1 MVKNLIIICSF
12 FFLGINSY
20 GQSHSPEPG
29 KPLSNWW
36 FGASLGLD
44 FNSNNNLSYFSLG
57 LFPIAGYKITP
68 DLSVG
73 PRIGFSMENYRQRI
87 GGTIIK
93 GTFFDLSGAAFMR
106 YKFLKVIFAHAEF
119 EVLRGQDREYDIRSQ
134 SFLKKPYFDQNGY
147 VGLGYNSMGLIG
159 SEIYI
164 LYNFLND
171 PNSIHLPFQVRAG
184 LTYNF

>member
-1 MVKNLIIICSF
+1 
-12 FFLGINSY
+12 
-20 GQSHSPEPG
+20 
-29 KPLSNWW
+29 
-36 FGASLGLD
+36 
-44 FNSNNNLSYFSLG
+44 
-57 LFPIAGYKITP
+57 
-68 DLSVG
+68 
-73 PRIGFSMENYRQRI
+73 MENYRQRI

>member
-1 MVKNLIIICSF
+1 VKNLIIICSF

-164 LYNFLND
+164 LYIFRI
-171 PNSIHLPFQVRAG
+171 PTQSICRFKYVPA
-184 LTYNF
+184 